1 MRKNR
6 YKQYDDDY
14 DDDDDDEE
22 EDKKWAERRA
32 KERKRRTRRFF
43 WKLFSFFF
51 TIALLIVALAGGFYF
66 SRTYLFPDESA
77 VVLSGDT
84 VTIVI
89 PAGAS
94 TEGIATILHN
104 ANLIPNVLMF
114 RIQSRI
120 DGFDGTYQQGTYQV
134 DRGLTMSQ
142 IMELLQTGVVMQEGV
157 WITIPEGYTTVQIA
171 NKVEELGIA
180 SAAEFVAAT
189 KTGNHAVEYDFLY
202 DLPDREMPLEGY
214 LFPQTYVIQEGDT
227 VDALIH
233 LMLQEFQRVY
243 ESEMRPLLEAS
254 GLEYTLDEFVTMASI
269 VEKEIVVT
277 EERPRAAGVIYNRLN
292 RGMQLQMDAT
302 VLYAMGIVKEDV
314 TYADLEF
321 DSPYNT
327 YKVAALPI
335 GPISNP
341 GKESLLAVVQPESH
355 NYLYYVLEK
364 RGASNHVY
372 TETYDEFL
380 TAKNNYLASKAE

>member
-1 MRKNR
+1 MRNNNE
-6 YKQYDDDY
+6 QYDDENKESDPRVR
-14 DDDDDDEE
+14 
-22 EDKKWAERRA
+22 AERRER
-32 KERKRRTRRFF
+32 ERKRKARKTFF
-43 WKLFSFFF
+43 RVFTFFF
-51 TIALLIVALAGGFYF
+51 TLLLLALALGAGFYF
-66 SRTYLFPDESA
+66 SRTYLFPEESE
-77 VVLSGDT
+77 VVLTGDT
-84 VTIVI
+84 VSIVI

-94 TEGIATILHN
+94 TEGIATILYN

-120 DGFDGTYQQGTYQV
+120 DGFDGTYQQGSYDV
-134 DRGLTMSQ
+134 DRGLSMAQ
-142 IMELLQTGVVMQEGV
+142 IMELLQTGIVMQEGV
-157 WITIPEGYTTVQIA
+157 WVTIPEGYHTIQIA

-180 SAAEFVAAT
+180 TADEFITAT
-189 KTGNHAVEYDFLY
+189 KNTNFMVEYDFLV
-202 DLPDREMPLEGY
+202 DIPVRDMPLEGY
-214 LFPQTYVIQEGDT
+214 LFPQTYIIQEGDT
-227 VDALIH
+227 VETLIH
-233 LMLQEFQRVY
+233 LMLREFQRVY
-243 ESEMRPLLEAS
+243 EADMKPLIEAS
-254 GLEYTLDEFVTMASI
+254 DLPYTLDEFVTMASI

-277 EERPRAAGVIYNRLN
+277 AERPRAAGVIYNRLN
-292 RGMQLQMDAT
+292 RGMPLQMDAT

-372 TETYDEFL
+372 TETYDAFL
-380 TAKNNYLASKAE
+380 TAKSNYIASKE

>member
-1 MRKNR
+1 MSKNR
-6 YKQYDDDY
+6 REQYNDN
-14 DDDDDDEE
+14 DDDDEYE
-22 EDKKWAERRA
+22 YVSDIRKRRA
-32 KERKRRTRRFF
+32 KKFF
-43 WKLFSFFF
+43 FKLLSFFF
-51 TIALLIVALAGGFYF
+51 TIALLAAAMGGGFYF
-66 SRTYLFPDESA
+66 SRTYLFPEESA
-77 VVLSGDT
+77 VVLTGDT
-84 VTIVI
+84 VDITI

-94 TEGIATILHN
+94 TESIATILHN

-114 RIQSRI
+114 RIQSRL
-120 DGFDGTYQQGTYQV
+120 DGFDGTYQQGSYQV

-142 IMELLQTGVVMQEGV
+142 IMELLQTGVVMQEGE
-157 WITIPEGYTTVQIA
+157 WITIPEGYTTLQIA
-171 NKVEELGIA
+171 SKVEEMGIA
-180 SAAEFVAAT
+180 SAEEFVAAT
-189 KTGNHAVEYDFLY
+189 KTGNFKFEYEFLA
-202 DLPDREMPLEGY
+202 DTPDREMPLEGY
-214 LFPQTYVIQEGDT
+214 LFPQTYLLQEGDT
-227 VDALIH
+227 VETLIH

-243 ESEMRPLLEAS
+243 ETDMKPLLDSS
-254 GLEYTLDEFVTMASI
+254 GLPYTLDEFVTMASI

-277 EERPRAAGVIYNRLN
+277 AERSRAAGVIYNRLN
-292 RGMQLQMDAT
+292 RGMPLQMDAT

-327 YKVAALPI
+327 YKVPALPI

-364 RGASNHVY
+364 RGSSNHVY

-380 TAKNNYLASKAE
+380 TAKNNYLASKEG